1 MSDFPKR
8 ILHADD
14 DPMIQEIVE
23 RAFRGYEGLS
33 FETCSNGQELI
44 EKVNAF
50 NPELI
55 LLDATMPGMNGADII
70 EKIRNLDEP
79 IHAPIIFFTGHK
91 DLKMIDAYAAIG
103 VIGIIH
109 KPISP
114 GLLPERVR
122 YFWEYRQ
129 KKPSEITDED
139 V

>member
-1 MSDFPKR
+1 MNDFPKR

-14 DPMIQEIVE
+14 DPMIQEIVA
-23 RAFRGYEGLS
+23 RAFRDYDNLL
-33 FETCSNGQELI
+33 FETCSNGSELI
-44 EKVNAF
+44 EKVNGF

-55 LLDATMPGMNGADII
+55 LLDATMPGMSGVDII
-70 EKIRNLDEP
+70 EKIRSLEEP

-91 DLKMIDAYAAIG
+91 DLRMIDEYAAIG

-122 YFWEYRQ
+122 YFWEYRK
-129 KKPSEITDED
+129 KKPSEIKDED